1 MGKEHIVI
9 IGAGMAGS
17 KLAHEL
23 VSLSSAPF
31 NVTLIGE
38 EAQVGY
44 NRIMLSSVLSKE
56 MNEQDIA
63 LVDVSA
69 MSQNG
74 ANIIASD
81 PVVSVNTDDKRVF
94 LASGTE
100 LCYDRLVFATGARS
114 FLPDWAQVGADN
126 VVGFRDWND
135 VKALLGLPLGA
146 KVAIVGG
153 GLLGLEAAVG
163 LAKNGH
169 QPVVIQRSEYI
180 MNRQLDRVSAQYL
193 QNNLES
199 RGVAFLTD
207 TSPVQILMDQAGLS
221 ARSVVTDKGCIDVDM
236 VVVATGI
243 TPEVQ
248 LARSAGVSVDRAI
261 LVNEKM
267 QTSIEG
273 VYALGECS
281 QFEQHTFGLV
291 APIWD
296 QLTVLVQ
303 TLLSED
309 AKFGIKPVPTKLK
322 VSGIDLYSVGQINA
336 DPDQEI
342 TLLDSELNHYR
353 KLVVNGD
360 RLVGAILYGNVADGS
375 WYAQLIQNQTNISE
389 MLECLAFGEAYC
401 QSVNA

>member
-1 MGKEHIVI
+1 MSKEHIVI

-17 KLAHEL
+17 KLANEL
-23 VSLSSAPF
+23 VSLPSAPF

-56 MNEQDIA
+56 KNERDIA
-63 LVDVSA
+63 LVDVSL
-69 MSQNG
+69 MTQNG

-81 PVVSVNTDDKRVF
+81 PVLSVNTDSKQVF

-114 FLPDWAQVGADN
+114 FLPEWAQIGAGN

-135 VKALLGLPLGA
+135 VKALLSLPLGA
-146 KVAIVGG
+146 KVAVIGG

-163 LAKNGH
+163 LAKNGQ

-180 MNRQLDRVSAQYL
+180 LNRQLDRVSAQYL

-199 RGVAFLTD
+199 RGVSFLTG
-207 TSPVQILMDQAGLS
+207 TSPEQILMDQQGQRAQ
-221 ARSVVTDKGCIDVDM
+221 SVVTDKGCIDVDM
-236 VVVATGI
+236 VVVAAGI

-248 LARSAGVSVDRAI
+248 LASNAGISVDRAI
-261 LVNEKM
+261 LVSADM
-267 QTSIEG
+267 QTSVTG

-281 QFEQHTFGLV
+281 QFDQHTFGLV

-296 QLTVLVQ
+296 QLAVLVK
-303 TLLSED
+303 TLLGED
-309 AKFGIKPVPTKLK
+309 AKFDVKPVPTKLK
-322 VSGIDLYSVGQINA
+322 VSGVDLYSVGLINA
-336 DPDQEI
+336 EPDQEI
-342 TLLDSELNHYR
+342 TLLDSGLNHYR
-353 KLVVNGD
+353 KLVVKGD
-360 RLVGAILYGNVADGS
+360 QLVGAILYGNVADGS

-389 MLECLAFGEAYC
+389 MLEFLAFGEAYC
-401 QSVNA
+401 PSVNA